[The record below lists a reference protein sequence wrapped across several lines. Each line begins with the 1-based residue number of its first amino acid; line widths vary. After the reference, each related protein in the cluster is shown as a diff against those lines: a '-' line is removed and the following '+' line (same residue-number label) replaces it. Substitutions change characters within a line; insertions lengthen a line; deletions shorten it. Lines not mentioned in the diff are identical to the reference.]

1 MAIKLGDREFYD
13 TLEETIQPQHTALLI
28 IDMQNDYYRQEGY
41 YVARL
46 GLDLSM
52 IRATIGPIQQVL
64 RAARKAGV
72 MVIYS
77 QHVILPGFVSDSP
90 LWLSIHYRAGL
101 RSLDQEFYTIAG
113 TWGAEIIDELKPEPG
128 DLVLEKI
135 RANVFIGT
143 QLDVL
148 LRSHHIETLVITGQV
163 TNGCV
168 ENTARTARDLDYYTV
183 LVCDGVA
190 STNKA
195 NHDATMT
202 NLGKRLPCP
211 NAEEVADIWMN
222 QMVNRQSVS

>member
-1 MAIKLGDREFYD
+1 MAIKLGNREFYD
-13 TLEETIQPQHTALLI
+13 TLEEMIQPAHTALLV
-28 IDMQNDYYRQEGY
+28 IDMQNDYYHEEGY
-41 YVARL
+41 YAAKL

-52 IRATIGPIQQVL
+52 IRATVGPIQRVL
-64 RAARKAGV
+64 QAAREAGV
-72 MVIYS
+72 MVLYS
-77 QHVILPGFVSDSP
+77 RHVILPGFVSDSP

-101 RSLDQEFYTIAG
+101 RRLDQEFYTIAG

-128 DLVLEKI
+128 DLVIEKI

-183 LVCDGVA
+183 LVCDGIA
-190 STNKA
+190 STSKV

-202 NLGKRLPCP
+202 NLGQRLPCP
-211 NAEEVADIWMN
+211 TAEEVARIWHAAA
-222 QMVNRQSVS
+222 QRQRNL